1 MAYILILF
9 LLMGSAFFSGTEI
22 AYTSLNKLKMKRDSE
37 NPSTVQKLVSFIYN
51 HYDYALST
59 VLVGN
64 NLVNIGATSVA
75 TVLAVKL
82 AADLGGRISDDTA
95 STIVTFVMT
104 VLILIVGEITP
115 KMIARRCNEQIAK
128 FAAWPLIIL
137 MVLFFPV
144 VWLTSCIVSL
154 FSLLWKR
161 EEQTVTI
168 TEEELEN
175 LLDTAEDEGVID
187 ESETDLLQ
195 SALEF
200 TDLDAADI
208 LTPRIDVVGFE
219 LHDSMDFILKTI
231 SETQFSRFPV
241 YERTIDHVVGI
252 LYVKHL
258 LKELVDNR
266 EVQLSDL
273 LLEPVYI
280 PKTMKLHDIMDE
292 FRTHQ
297 THMVIHDIMDEFRT
311 HQTHMVIVAD
321 EYGGIMG
328 VVTMEDV
335 LEQLVGEI
343 WDENDD
349 IVNDWQEL
357 DKHRW
362 ECSGDMNLTEFF
374 DNLDLDDEEIESD
387 CATVG
392 GWATENIG
400 AMPVAFDAFD
410 YLQYTIL
417 VKHVDENHRIT
428 RLLILEHTY
437 RPKDEDT

>member
-1 MAYILILF
+1 MAYFLIVF
-9 LLMGSAFFSGTEI
+9 LLLCSAFFSGTEI
-22 AYTSLNKLKMKRDSE
+22 AYTSLSKLKMKKESE
-37 NPSTVQKLVSFIYN
+37 HPTLVQKLVNFIYN

-75 TVLAVKL
+75 TVIAVQL
-82 AADLGGRISDDTA
+82 AASLNGRLSDDAA
-95 STIVTFVMT
+95 SSLVTVIMT
-104 VLILIVGEITP
+104 VLILIIGEITP
-115 KMIARRCNEQIAK
+115 KMIARRCSERFAK
-128 FAAWPLIIL
+128 IAAWPLLIL
-137 MVLFFPV
+137 MIAFFPI
-144 VWLTSCIVSL
+144 VWLTTCIVNI
-154 FSLLWKR
+154 FSLLWKKDG
-161 EEQTVTI
+161 QAVTI
-168 TEEELEN
+168 TEEEFEN

-187 ESETDLLQ
+187 ESETELLQ

-219 LHDSMDFILKTI
+219 IGDSMESILKTI
-231 SETQFSRFPV
+231 TEAQFSRFPV

-258 LKELVDNR
+258 LKELVEHKD
-266 EVQLSDL
+266 VQLKDL

-292 FRTHQ
+292 FRA
-297 THMVIHDIMDEFRT
+297 

-328 VVTMEDV
+328 IVTMEDV

-343 WDENDD
+343 WDENDE

-357 DKHRW
+357 TPSRF
-362 ECSGDMNLTEFF
+362 ECSGDMNLTEFMG
-374 DNLDLDDEEIESD
+374 NLDLDEEDLESD

-400 AMPVAFDAFD
+400 AMPVPFDAFD
-410 YLQYTIL
+410 FKQFTIL
-417 VKHVDENHRIT
+417 VKSVDDNHRIS
-428 RLLILEHTY
+428 RLLILKHSFG
-437 RPKDEDT
+437 PEDSGD

>member
-1 MAYILILF
+1 MAYILIVF
-9 LLMGSAFFSGTEI
+9 LLLGSAFFSGTEI
-22 AYTSLNKLKMKRDSE
+22 AYTSLSKLKMKRDGD
-37 NPSTVQKLVSFIYN
+37 NPSLLQKLVGYIYN
-51 HYDYALST
+51 HYDFALST

-64 NLVNIGATSVA
+64 NLVNIAATSVA
-75 TVLAVKL
+75 TVLAVNL
-82 AADLGGRISDDTA
+82 AASMGGRISDDTA
-95 STIVTFVMT
+95 STIVTFLMT
-104 VLILIVGEITP
+104 GLILIVGEITP
-115 KMIARRCNEQIAK
+115 KMIARRCSESFAK
-128 FAAWPLIIL
+128 MAAWPLLVL
-137 MVLFFPV
+137 MILFFPV
-144 VWLTSCIVSL
+144 VWLSTCIVNL
-154 FSLLWKR
+154 FSILWKKD
-161 EEQTVTI
+161 QQSVTI
-168 TEEELEN
+168 TEEEFEN

-187 ESETDLLQ
+187 ESETELLQ

-219 LHDSMDFILKTI
+219 LHDSMEHILEVI
-231 SETQFSRFPV
+231 AETQFSRFPV

-258 LKELVDNR
+258 LKELVDNKN
-266 EVQLSDL
+266 VQLQDM

-292 FRTHQ
+292 FRN
-297 THMVIHDIMDEFRT
+297 

-349 IVNDWQEL
+349 IVNDWQQL

-362 ECSGDMNLTEFF
+362 ECSGDMHLTEFF
-374 DNLDLDDEEIESD
+374 DNLDLDDEALDSD

-392 GWATENIG
+392 GWATECIG
-400 AMPVAFDAFD
+400 AMPVSFDSFD
-410 YLQYTIL
+410 YEQFTIL

-437 RPKDEDT
+437 QPKHKDE

>member
-1 MAYILILF
+1 MAYILIVF

-22 AYTSLNKLKMKRDSE
+22 AYTSLSKLKMKRDSE
-37 NPSTVQKLVSFIYN
+37 NPSTVQKLVNFIYN

-75 TVLAVKL
+75 TVIAVKL
-82 AADLGGRISDDTA
+82 AATMGGKITDDTA
-95 STIVTFVMT
+95 STIVTVIMT

-128 FAAWPLIIL
+128 IAAWPLIVL

-154 FSLLWKR
+154 FSLLWKKDT
-161 EEQTVTI
+161 QSVTI

-187 ESETDLLQ
+187 ESETELLQ

-219 LHDSMDFILKTI
+219 IHDSMEFILQTI
-231 SETQFSRFPV
+231 AETQFSRFPV
-241 YERTIDHVVGI
+241 YQRTVDHVVGI

-266 EVQLSDL
+266 DVQLSDL

-280 PKTMKLHDIMDE
+280 PRTMKLHE
-292 FRTHQ
+292 
-297 THMVIHDIMDEFRT
+297 IMDEFRT

-349 IVNDWQEL
+349 IVSDWQQL

-374 DNLDLDDEEIESD
+374 DNLDLDEDKVETD
-387 CATVG
+387 CTTVG
-392 GWATENIG
+392 GWAMENIG
-400 AMPVAFDAFD
+400 AMPVAFDSFD
-410 YLQYTIL
+410 YLQYTVL

-428 RLLILEHTY
+428 RLLILAHTY
-437 RPKDEDT
+437 RIPDEDE

>member
-1 MAYILILF
+1 MMAYLLIFF
-9 LLMGSAFFSGTEI
+9 LLLGSAFFSGTEI
-22 AYTSLNKLKMKRDSE
+22 AYTSLSKLKMKRDSE
-37 NPSTVQKLVSFIYN
+37 NPTTVQKLVGFIYN

-75 TVLAVKL
+75 TVLAVNL
-82 AADLGGRISDDTA
+82 AVRMDGRISDETA
-95 STIVTFVMT
+95 STIVTLVMT
-104 VLILIVGEITP
+104 VLILIIGEITP
-115 KMIARRCNEQIAK
+115 KMIARRCSEAIAK
-128 FAAWPLIIL
+128 FAAWPLLVL
-137 MVLFFPV
+137 MILFFPV
-144 VWLTSCIVSL
+144 VWVSTGIVNL

-161 EEQTVTI
+161 DTQSVTI

-187 ESETDLLQ
+187 ESETELLQ

-208 LTPRIDVVGFE
+208 LTPRIDVIGFE
-219 LHDSMDFILKTI
+219 LHDSMEFILNTI
-231 SETQFSRFPV
+231 AETQFSRYPV

-258 LKELVDNR
+258 LKELVDNKD
-266 EVQLSDL
+266 VQLADL

-292 FRTHQ
+292 FRS
-297 THMVIHDIMDEFRT
+297 

-328 VVTMEDV
+328 IVTMEDV

-349 IVNDWQEL
+349 IVNDWQQL
-357 DKHRW
+357 DKYRW

-374 DNLDLDDEEIESD
+374 DNLDLDDEKLESD

-400 AMPVAFDAFD
+400 AMPVPFDSFD
-410 YLQYTIL
+410 YLQFTIL
-417 VKHVDENHRIT
+417 VKHVDENHRIS

-437 RPKDEDT
+437 RPEDDE

>member
-1 MAYILILF
+1 MAYLLIFF
-9 LLMGSAFFSGTEI
+9 LLLGSAFFTGTEI
-22 AYTSLNKLKMKRDSE
+22 AYTSLSKLKMKRDSG
-37 NPSTVQKLVSFIYN
+37 NPTTAQKLVGFIYN

-75 TVLAVKL
+75 TVLAVNL
-82 AADLGGRISDDTA
+82 AGGLDGRITDETA
-95 STIVTFVMT
+95 SAIVTLVMT
-104 VLILIVGEITP
+104 VLILIFGEITP
-115 KMIARRCNEQIAK
+115 KMIARRCSESIAK
-128 FAAWPLIIL
+128 IAAWPLLVL
-137 MVLFFPV
+137 MILFFPV
-144 VWLTSCIVSL
+144 VWGTTGIVNL
-154 FSLLWKR
+154 FSLLWKKD
-161 EEQTVTI
+161 EQSVTI

-187 ESETDLLQ
+187 ESETELLQ

-208 LTPRIDVVGFE
+208 LTPRIDVIGFE
-219 LHDSMDFILKTI
+219 LHDSMEFILDTI
-231 SETQFSRFPV
+231 AETQFSRYPV

-258 LKELVDNR
+258 LKELVDNKD
-266 EVQLSDL
+266 VQLTDL

-292 FRTHQ
+292 FRSHQ
-297 THMVIHDIMDEFRT
+297 S
-311 HQTHMVIVAD
+311 HMVIVAD

-349 IVNDWQEL
+349 IINDWQQL
-357 DKHRW
+357 APHRW
-362 ECSGDMNLTEFF
+362 ECSGDMNLSEFF
-374 DNLDLDDEEIESD
+374 DNLDLDDDKLESS

-400 AMPVAFDAFD
+400 SMPVAFDSFD

-417 VKHVDENHRIT
+417 VKHVDENHRIS

-437 RPKDEDT
+437 RPQDDDE

>member
-1 MAYILILF
+1 MDMAYLLILF

-22 AYTSLNKLKMKRDSE
+22 AYTSLSKLKMKRDSD
-37 NPSTVQKLVSFIYN
+37 NPTTVQKLVGFIYN

-82 AADLGGRISDDTA
+82 AVGLDGRITDETA
-95 STIVTFVMT
+95 SAIVTLIMT

-115 KMIARRCNEQIAK
+115 KMIARRCSETIARI
-128 FAAWPLIIL
+128 AAWPLLVL
-137 MVLFFPV
+137 MILFFPV
-144 VWLTSCIVSL
+144 VWISTGIVNL
-154 FSLLWKR
+154 FSILWKKDA
-161 EEQTVTI
+161 QTVTI

-187 ESETDLLQ
+187 ESETELLQ

-208 LTPRIDVVGFE
+208 LTPRIDVIGFE
-219 LHDSMDFILKTI
+219 LHDSMDFILDTI
-231 SETQFSRFPV
+231 AETQFSRYPV

-258 LKELVDNR
+258 LKELVDNKD
-266 EVQLSDL
+266 VQLTDL

-292 FRTHQ
+292 FRSHQ
-297 THMVIHDIMDEFRT
+297 S
-311 HQTHMVIVAD
+311 HMVIVAD

-357 DKHRW
+357 APHRW

-374 DNLDLDDEEIESD
+374 DNLDLDDDKLESD

-400 AMPVAFDAFD
+400 AMPVTFDSFD
-410 YLQYTIL
+410 YLQFTIL
-417 VKHVDENHRIT
+417 VKHVDENHRIS

-437 RPKDEDT
+437 HMQDNVE

>member
-1 MAYILILF
+1 MDMAYLLILF

-22 AYTSLNKLKMKRDSE
+22 AYTSLSKLKMKRDSE
-37 NPSTVQKLVSFIYN
+37 NPTTVQKLVGFIYN

-82 AADLGGRISDDTA
+82 AVGLDGRITDETA
-95 STIVTFVMT
+95 SAIVTLIMT

-115 KMIARRCNEQIAK
+115 KMIARRCSETIARI
-128 FAAWPLIIL
+128 AAWPLLVL
-137 MVLFFPV
+137 MILFFPV
-144 VWLTSCIVSL
+144 VWISTGIVNL
-154 FSLLWKR
+154 FSILWKKDA
-161 EEQTVTI
+161 QTVTI

-187 ESETDLLQ
+187 ESETELLQ

-208 LTPRIDVVGFE
+208 LTPRIDVIGFE
-219 LHDSMDFILKTI
+219 LHDSMDFILDTI
-231 SETQFSRFPV
+231 AETQFSRYPV

-258 LKELVDNR
+258 LKELVDNKD
-266 EVQLSDL
+266 VQLTDL

-292 FRTHQ
+292 FRSHQ
-297 THMVIHDIMDEFRT
+297 S
-311 HQTHMVIVAD
+311 HMVIVAD

-357 DKHRW
+357 APHRW

-374 DNLDLDDEEIESD
+374 DNLDLDDDKLESD

-400 AMPVAFDAFD
+400 AMPVAFDSFD
-410 YLQYTIL
+410 YLQFTIL
-417 VKHVDENHRIT
+417 VKHVDENHRIS

-437 RPKDEDT
+437 HMQDNVE

>member
-1 MAYILILF
+1 MAYILIIF
-9 LLMGSAFFSGTEI
+9 LLLGSAFFSGTEI
-22 AYTSLNKLKMKRDSE
+22 AYTSLSKLKMKRDLE
-37 NPSTVQKLVSFIYN
+37 NPTLSQKLVGFIYN
-51 HYDYALST
+51 HYEYALST

-75 TVLAVKL
+75 TVLAVNL
-82 AADLGGRISDDTA
+82 AAQLDGRLSDDAA
-95 STIVTFVMT
+95 SSIVTVIMT
-104 VLILIVGEITP
+104 VLILIIGEITP
-115 KMIARRCNEQIAK
+115 KMIARRCNESIAK
-128 FAAWPLIIL
+128 VAAWPLLLL
-137 MVLFFPV
+137 MILFFPV
-144 VWLTSCIVSL
+144 VWLTSCIVNL
-154 FSLLWKR
+154 FSFLWKR
-161 EEQTVTI
+161 QEQAVTI
-168 TEEELEN
+168 TEEEFEN

-187 ESETDLLQ
+187 ESATELLQ

-219 LHDSMDFILKTI
+219 LHDSMAHILEVI
-231 SETQFSRFPV
+231 AETQFSRFPV

-258 LKELVDNR
+258 LKELVDNKD
-266 EVQLSDL
+266 VQLSDL
-273 LLEPVYI
+273 LLEPAYI

-292 FRTHQ
+292 FR
-297 THMVIHDIMDEFRT
+297 E

-349 IVNDWQEL
+349 IVNDWQQL
-357 DKHRW
+357 SPHRW

-374 DNLDLDDEEIESD
+374 DNLDLDDEKLDSD

-410 YLQYTIL
+410 YEQFTIL
-417 VKHVDENHRIT
+417 VKHVDENHRIS

-437 RPKDEDT
+437 RTKDEEI